1 MRKRFIVTIAI
12 SVIFTVVSMYLF
24 SNIVDINTPLMIL
37 LSMLVMNIFMMLFSN
52 IWEIVSN
59 RNLKFNIVSAI
70 TALDAIV
77 MFTSSLM
84 MWYKTIQLTEA
95 QNSILLCIAIISMV
109 SFFILGTICIR
120 LEKDLKKLSNKFN
133 NEEESEE
140 MLDV

>member
-1 MRKRFIVTIAI
+1 MRKRFIVIMAI
-12 SVIFTVVSMYLF
+12 SVIFTVVSMCLF
-24 SNIVDINTPLMIL
+24 SNIVDINTPLLIL

-52 IWEIVSN
+52 IWEIVRN
-59 RNLKFNIVSAI
+59 RNLKFNIVSSI

-77 MFTSSLM
+77 MVTSSLM